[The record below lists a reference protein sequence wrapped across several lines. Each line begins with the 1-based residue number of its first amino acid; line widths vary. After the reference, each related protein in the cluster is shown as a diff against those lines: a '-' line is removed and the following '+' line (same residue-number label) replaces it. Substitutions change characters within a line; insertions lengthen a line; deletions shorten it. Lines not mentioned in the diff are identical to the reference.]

1 MLVKF
6 RGLFPHPLAL
16 VDGGEHKR
24 EKKKNTWLIGM
35 PIMQCDNPQY
45 IGPYNHQPTG
55 VLNRETHFPELA
67 E

>member
-1 MLVKF
+1 MVGNIHEK
-6 RGLFPHPLAL
+6 
-16 VDGGEHKR
+16 
-24 EKKKNTWLIGM
+24 KKKNTWLIGM
-35 PIMQCDNPQY
+35 PRMQCDNPQY